1 MCFWDFCIY
10 VNIMAYGKRRV
21 SRKST
26 RRAYRRK
33 RAFTGKR
40 TAARANRAI
49 RMVKALSKRVAG
61 EVCKFESTPNM
72 YTNMS
77 ITVSDQPSIGLM
89 GNGTYGAP
97 LSTIQSGVPWIM
109 PLNWIYTA
117 VTANSTKNPVTEGST
132 TAMLL
137 TNGISIDGLGPATNI
152 EGDTFNNLSI
162 KNPIW
167 YNTIFDSED
176 INYPTSNGFED
187 DAKGTEYQYRLKY
200 MYLNALFN
208 AGQDGLVNNDGA
220 LRIVLVKDKQPTG
233 GAATWYDNDLTDTS
247 RGVFNAQ
254 RIDAQLNPRTL
265 GRFKIMYDKTLRFTT
280 INGYKPFKYFK
291 RLSTI
296 VRNNKEIADAFINE
310 EDATEWANPNNRV
323 QTSQSACPVQKNAY
337 YLMIFSDGLNFTHTN
352 GSTTEPGQFHLFN
365 RIAYYNN

>member
-1 MCFWDFCIY
+1 
-10 VNIMAYGKRRV
+10 MAYGKRRV
-21 SRKST
+21 SRRTT
-26 RRAYRRK
+26 RKTYRRK
-33 RAFTGKR
+33 RSFTGKR

-49 RMVKALSKRVAG
+49 RMVKALSRRVAG

-72 YTNMS
+72 YTNMNV
-77 ITVSDQPSIGLM
+77 TVNDQGSSATV
-89 GNGTYGAP
+89 TYGTP

-117 VTANSTKNPVTEGST
+117 VTNSAYKDPVTTGSYT
-132 TAMLL
+132 VNLANQLGVVT
-137 TNGISIDGLGPATNI
+137 GISIDGLGPATNI
-152 EGDTFNNLSI
+152 ANDVFENLSV

-167 YNTIFDSED
+167 YNTIYDSED
-176 INYPTSNGFED
+176 GNYPTVNAFEE

-233 GAATWYDNDLTDTS
+233 GAATWFDDDLTDTS

-265 GRFKIMYDKTLRFTT
+265 GRFKICYDKTLRFST

-291 RLSTI
+291 KLSSI
-296 VRNNKEIADAFINE
+296 VRNNKEIADAYIPSSE
-310 EDATEWANPNNRV
+310 ASQWSNPDNRI

-352 GSTTEPGQFHLFN
+352 GATTEPGQFHLFN

>member
-1 MCFWDFCIY
+1 
-10 VNIMAYGKRRV
+10 MAYGKRRV
-21 SRKST
+21 NRRSSRRT
-26 RRAYRRK
+26 YRRK
-33 RAFTGKR
+33 RTQYRKR
-40 TAARANRAI
+40 GIARANRAI

-77 ITVSDQPSIGLM
+77 VQVDDSGTGATI
-89 GNGTYGAP
+89 TYGTP
-97 LSTIQSGVPWIM
+97 LATIQSGVPWIM

-117 VTANSTKNPVTEGST
+117 ATDRTFREPVTSGSYNIT
-132 TAMLL
+132 LDD
-137 TNGISIDGLGPATNI
+137 GISIDGLGPATNI
-152 EGDTFNNLSI
+152 ANDLFENLSI

-176 INYPTSNGFED
+176 ANYPTVQAFED

-233 GAATWYDNDLTDTS
+233 GSATWYDDDLTDTS

-265 GRFKIMYDKTLRFTT
+265 GRFKICYDKTLRFTT

-291 RLSTI
+291 KLSSI
-296 VRNNKEIADAFINE
+296 VRNNKEISDAFIPSS
-310 EDATEWANPNNRV
+310 EWDQWASPNNRI
-323 QTSQSACPVQKNAY
+323 QTSQSSCPVQKNAY